1 VTGNV
6 DCGFGYVSCLASQ
19 FVEYTS
25 EIGCRLYSCTW
36 LFNRRHPISTR
47 TISSFIVL
55 SLTFCVCNI
64 WIFVSNFHSS
74 VTRVVHCLFLARQP
88 PVGQGLLIP
97 EVPRSHTT
105 TYHIRQDLSGRVI
118 SLAQR
123 SLPDNTQH
131 SQQTSMPPVVLE
143 PTISVGERPQ
153 TYALYRSATGNGVVQ
168 CYVDKLDREFFM
180 KGLCRFYYPVLCCVS
195 NIIVDH
201 RCCTGVLAIVG
212 GIGTVFIFLV
222 RTVVRVALVF
232 KLILPL

>member
-36 LFNRRHPISTR
+36 LFHRRHPIYTH
-47 TISSFIVL
+47 TVTSFIVL

-74 VTRVVHCLFLARQP
+74 VTRVVHCLSLARQP

-105 TYHIRQDLSGRVI
+105 TYHIRQDYL
-118 SLAQR
+118 
-123 SLPDNTQH
+123 D
-131 SQQTSMPPVVLE
+131 E
-143 PTISVGERPQ
+143 W
-153 TYALYRSATGNGVVQ
+153 SAWRR
-168 CYVDKLDREFFM
+168 D
-180 KGLCRFYYPVLCCVS
+180 LCRQHTTLTT
-195 NIIVDH
+195 NIH
-201 RCCTGVLAIVG
+201 ASS
-212 GIGTVFIFLV
+212 GIGTHSLS
-222 RTVVRVALVF
+222 RRAAADRR
-232 KLILPL
+232 LIPLGHWDRRSTILRW